1 LGRKIRV
8 KFGFSPIS
16 SVKLGSSSSTA
27 RRTVAFSALL
37 QIMRDVAGG
46 DLAEDVAILYL
57 QTAKL
62 LDELV
67 LLEVK
72 LELGLDPV
80 VEQAVSMW
88 CVELRDVV

>member
-1 LGRKIRV
+1 
-8 KFGFSPIS
+8 
-16 SVKLGSSSSTA
+16 
-27 RRTVAFSALL
+27 
-37 QIMRDVAGG
+37 MRDVAGG